1 MQIFAAQA
9 KPNPVAQWHV
19 PSLVISM
26 LFLVNLALM
35 PFVYYVS
42 DPIMVSHDYVIPWK
56 VLANDPSATAA
67 MRSRYTQ
74 LLETN
79 TYYSDEGVVAMR
91 ADFLSSNNSSCTEL
105 HDTDL
110 PGSVLCPTNIL
121 DHLKTAVC
129 SSSPFQ
135 SLWIIH
141 FMGFP
146 VSFGMTWTLV
156 AKDATSV
163 FYVFSP
169 IHQSIS
175 WCIATLLLRCF
186 WSCYIVR
193 RAWLDYYSH
202 VWRLRSCGHR
212 FVSDRTTIIIGEPT
226 SLILANKWIVL
237 AFVVDLIAHPASMG
251 AATVRTLYSR
261 DTWATIQGVVFLNR
275 FVWFSYAA
283 IWLGNEYNLRYTPVS
298 TTACAWMTTIV
309 TLLLV
314 RAVGAVKIA
323 FVIFSFA
330 FNLIKGDGTLD
341 VTICTLASYFMYMA
355 TPFAIAYLTD
365 LVSNL
370 RRKKASRS
378 SVTSP
383 MLPLKK
389 ITPELKQRLLLW
401 LYGYGGSASGSFY
414 RKLELDKNYQRFPM
428 LRQDSSDCFI
438 ADRATRA
445 IRQLC
450 LASRVKLPAQ
460 IIPFKDDQ
468 AKAMNG
474 VVTGFRSISNCT
486 SLQTDNQHHGPLASW
501 ITHDI

>member
-1 MQIFAAQA
+1 MYRPSGDRPPWVGAVSYDHSRPSQDGRVLFVTFS
-9 KPNPVAQWHV
+9 VALDYPLHGF
-19 PSLVISM
+19 PSLVWDDVDSGRR
-26 LFLVNLALM
+26 
-35 PFVYYVS
+35 
-42 DPIMVSHDYVIPWK
+42 
-56 VLANDPSATAA
+56 TQT
-67 MRSRYTQ
+67 SRP
-74 LLETN
+74 E
-79 TYYSDEGVVAMR
+79 
-91 ADFLSSNNSSCTEL
+91 
-105 HDTDL
+105 
-110 PGSVLCPTNIL
+110 
-121 DHLKTAVC
+121 
-129 SSSPFQ
+129 
-135 SLWIIH
+135 
-141 FMGFP
+141 
-146 VSFGMTWTLV
+146 
-156 AKDATSV
+156 DATSV

-212 FVSDRTTIIIGEPT
+212 LVSDRTTIIVGEPT

-330 FNLIKGDGTLD
+330 FNLIESDGTLD
-341 VTICTLASYFMYMA
+341 VTICTLASSLY
-355 TPFAIAYLTD
+355 

-383 MLPLKK
+383 MLPVKK

-438 ADRATRA
+438 ANRATGA

-460 IIPFKDDQ
+460 GIPFKDDQ

-474 VVTGFRSISNCT
+474 VVTGFRYISNCT
-486 SLQTDNQHHGPLASW
+486 SLQTDSRHHGSLASW

>member
-1 MQIFAAQA
+1 MYRPSGDRPPWVGAVSYDHSRPSQDGRVLFVTFS
-9 KPNPVAQWHV
+9 VALDYPLHGF
-19 PSLVISM
+19 PSLVWDDVDSGRR
-26 LFLVNLALM
+26 
-35 PFVYYVS
+35 
-42 DPIMVSHDYVIPWK
+42 
-56 VLANDPSATAA
+56 TQT
-67 MRSRYTQ
+67 SRP
-74 LLETN
+74 E
-79 TYYSDEGVVAMR
+79 
-91 ADFLSSNNSSCTEL
+91 
-105 HDTDL
+105 
-110 PGSVLCPTNIL
+110 
-121 DHLKTAVC
+121 
-129 SSSPFQ
+129 
-135 SLWIIH
+135 
-141 FMGFP
+141 
-146 VSFGMTWTLV
+146 
-156 AKDATSV
+156 DATSV

-212 FVSDRTTIIIGEPT
+212 LVSDRTTIIVGEPT

-330 FNLIKGDGTLD
+330 FNLIESDGTLD
-341 VTICTLASYFMYMA
+341 E
-355 TPFAIAYLTD
+355 
-365 LVSNL
+365 LV
-370 RRKKASRS
+370 
-378 SVTSP
+378 
-383 MLPLKK
+383 
-389 ITPELKQRLLLW
+389 
-401 LYGYGGSASGSFY
+401 GSFY

-438 ADRATRA
+438 ANRATGA

-460 IIPFKDDQ
+460 GIPFKDDQ

-474 VVTGFRSISNCT
+474 VVTGFRYISNCT
-486 SLQTDNQHHGPLASW
+486 SLQTDSRHHGSLASW

>member
-1 MQIFAAQA
+1 MQIFVAQT
-9 KPNPVAQWHV
+9 KPSPVAQWHV
-19 PSLVISM
+19 PSVVISL
-26 LFLVNLALM
+26 LFLVNLVLM

-42 DPIMVSHDYVIPWK
+42 DPIMAPHDYVIPWK
-56 VLANDPSATAA
+56 VLANDLSATAA

-74 LLETN
+74 LLETK
-79 TYYSDEGVVAMR
+79 TYYSNEGVVAMR
-91 ADFLSSNNSSCTEL
+91 ADFPSSNNSSCTDLQE
-105 HDTDL
+105 TDL
-110 PGSVLCPTNIL
+110 PGSVLCPTTIL

-156 AKDATSV
+156 AEDATSV

-212 FVSDRTTIIIGEPT
+212 LVSDRTTIIVGEPT

-314 RAVGAVKIA
+314 RAIGAVKIA
-323 FVIFSFA
+323 FVISSFA
-330 FNLIKGDGTLD
+330 FNLIESDGTLD
-341 VTICTLASYFMYMA
+341 VTICTLASSLY
-355 TPFAIAYLTD
+355 

-383 MLPLKK
+383 MLPVKK

-428 LRQDSSDCFI
+428 LRQGSSDCFI
-438 ADRATRA
+438 ADRATGA

-460 IIPFKDDQ
+460 GIPFKDDQ

-474 VVTGFRSISNCT
+474 VVTVFRYISNCT
-486 SLQTDNQHHGPLASW
+486 SLQTDSRHHGSLASW